1 MPKLRLVAISDRPF
15 SCGITDTT
23 GVCRHRCRRARTYY
37 SGLNGLLAVLALIG
51 LATCIGTMS

>member
-15 SCGITDTT
+15 VRDYTHYWRLPPPLPKGE
-23 GVCRHRCRRARTYY
+23 AYY

-51 LATCIGTMS
+51 LSTCIGTMS